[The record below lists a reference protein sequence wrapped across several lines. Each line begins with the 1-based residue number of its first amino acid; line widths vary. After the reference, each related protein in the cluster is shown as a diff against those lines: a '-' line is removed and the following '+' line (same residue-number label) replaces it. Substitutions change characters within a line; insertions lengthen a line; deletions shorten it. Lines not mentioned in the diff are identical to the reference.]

1 MIKNK
6 TLKIILIVIG
16 VIATVIGFV
25 WLLMELFPLLLTI
38 IIFPSWLIA
47 ALSEG
52 GKV

>member
-16 VIATVIGFV
+16 VIAAVVGFI
-25 WLLMELFPLLLTI
+25 WLLMELLPWLLAV
-38 IIFPSWLIA
+38 IIFPAWLVA